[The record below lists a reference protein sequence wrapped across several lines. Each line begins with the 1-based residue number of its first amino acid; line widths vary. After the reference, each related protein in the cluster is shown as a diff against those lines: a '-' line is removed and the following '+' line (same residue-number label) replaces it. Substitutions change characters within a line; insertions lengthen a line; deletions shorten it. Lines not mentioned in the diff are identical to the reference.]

1 MPYIKPDSRMKF
13 DEGLNSILDALK
25 EGAQANG
32 NELDPGDVNYVV
44 SSIVWELFKLD
55 RRYVTANALIG
66 ALECAKLELYRRQIA
81 PYEDKKTAEN
91 GDLP

>member
-1 MPYIKPDSRMKF
+1 MKF

-44 SSIVWELFKLD
+44 SSIVWELFNLD

-81 PYEDKKTAEN
+81 LYEDKKTAEN